1 MSHRTS
7 HRMPRLMSYRRSR
20 RTSHR
25 NTVARSLHD
34 LGLAAWFGGTLA
46 GVLGIN
52 NAAAAVSDERE
63 RLRVANAGWA
73 RWGRVN
79 ALAMGVHLV
88 GATGMLLGNKGRVV
102 AQQSVAA
109 SSAAKTAVTAAAVG
123 ATVWSALLGKKL
135 DAAAGVPVEG
145 STEPAP
151 STPPQVAKA
160 QKQMAVLQ
168 WAVPLLTGTVVVM
181 GALQGEQQRPAQV
194 LPGILQRP
202 ARLLGRAV

>member
-1 MSHRTS
+1 
-7 HRMPRLMSYRRSR
+7 MPQ
-20 RTSHR
+20 R
-25 NTVARSLHD
+25 NTVVRSLHD

-46 GVLGIN
+46 GVIGIN

-79 ALAMGVHLV
+79 AVAMGVHLV
-88 GATGMLLGNKGRVV
+88 GATGVLLGNKARVL
-102 AQQSVAA
+102 AQRGVGA
-109 SSAAKTAVTAAAVG
+109 SSTAKTAATAAAVG
-123 ATVWSALLGKKL
+123 ATLWSAMLGRRL
-135 DAAAGVPVEG
+135 DAASGVPVEG

-168 WAVPLLTGTVVVM
+168 WAVPLLTGAVVVLN
-181 GALQGEQQRPAQV
+181 AVHGEQQRPSQV
-194 LPGILQRP
+194 LPGILQKP
-202 ARLLGRAV
+202 ARLLGRAA